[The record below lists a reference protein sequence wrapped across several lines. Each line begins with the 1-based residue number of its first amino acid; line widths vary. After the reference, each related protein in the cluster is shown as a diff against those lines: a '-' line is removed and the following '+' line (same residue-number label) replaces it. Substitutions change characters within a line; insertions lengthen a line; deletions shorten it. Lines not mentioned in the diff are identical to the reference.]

1 MICWLVWLLLFRLV
15 PHCPSR
21 AGAFPQFFCNG
32 GSLLYGPQLVLPA
45 FSGET
50 TQYPTEKGQ
59 KLCFSHTS
67 LRPCSASHLW
77 SSWGISVKL
86 PARGYSWSS
95 SWGRKHGREGGGWD
109 TSPGVTAV
117 PASPGC
123 RQLGQRTPCW
133 RSPSLQ
139 ALGQRTAGRLTELS
153 REAWLSRAPPGEKW
167 GPPQTAKNNWADGC
181 SKVLFRSRPAALTE
195 AGFNVFLAS
204 RSSYSSKER
213 NIPWS
218 RRMGPSGLRLCKG
231 ASDTIHFLSPSL
243 SLLFFF

>member
-50 TQYPTEKGQ
+50 APWTQNPTEKGQ
-59 KLCFSHTS
+59 KLFFSHTS
-67 LRPCSASHLW
+67 LRPCSACHLW

-86 PARGYSWSS
+86 PARGCSWSS

-117 PASPGC
+117 PAAHRPQDADSWGSAPLAGGHPVS
-123 RQLGQRTPCW
+123 RLW
-133 RSPSLQ
+133 
-139 ALGQRTAGRLTELS
+139 GQRTAGRLTELP

-167 GPPQTAKNNWADGC
+167 GPPQT
-181 SKVLFRSRPAALTE
+181 
-195 AGFNVFLAS
+195 
-204 RSSYSSKER
+204 
-213 NIPWS
+213 
-218 RRMGPSGLRLCKG
+218 RREPLGWWLLQ
-231 ASDTIHFLSPSL
+231 SPV
-243 SLLFFF
+243 